1 MHALIVLHGAI
12 TWALVG
18 LIWTVQLVLYPLF
31 PLVRRNEES
40 FAAYHWRHMVGISA
54 LVIPLALAEA
64 GTAGLLLW
72 QGERS
77 GWLLASLVP
86 LVINILSTALVQ
98 APLHLRLRGAADV
111 NLYRQLIRTNW
122 TRTLCWT
129 LRGILVGVLAV
140 QS

>member
-1 MHALIVLHGAI
+1 MHGLIILHAAI

-31 PLVRRNEES
+31 PLVGKSEES
-40 FAAYHWRHMVGISA
+40 FAAYHWRHMLGISA

-72 QGERS
+72 HGVHS
-77 GWLLASLVP
+77 IWLLASLIP
-86 LVINILSTALVQ
+86 LVLNVLSTALVQ
-98 APLHLRLRGAADV
+98 APLHLRLKAAADA

-129 LRGILVGVLAV
+129 LRGLLVGVLAA